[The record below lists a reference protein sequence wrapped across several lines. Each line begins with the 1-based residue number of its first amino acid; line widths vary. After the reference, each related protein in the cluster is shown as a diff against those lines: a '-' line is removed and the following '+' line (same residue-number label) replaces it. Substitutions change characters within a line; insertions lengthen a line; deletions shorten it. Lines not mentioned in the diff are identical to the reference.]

1 MPLLQELNAK
11 LIELGIIP
19 PPPPPQEPDEAGV
32 VDTAD
37 TDAGP
42 A

>member
-1 MPLLQELNAK
+1 MPN
-11 LIELGIIP
+11 LIELNNKLVELGIVP

-32 VDTAD
+32 TDTIE